1 MTTKDPYKVILNRH
15 VTEKA
20 QVLQELKNNNSNP
33 SVRRFLN
40 PKYVF
45 VVDPAANKRDIKNAL
60 EEIYKDQDIKVKS
73 VNTINVKSQP
83 RRRRGRSGRTAS
95 FRKAIVTLDE
105 KDSLDN
111 L

>member
-20 QVLQELKNNNSNP
+20 LVLQELKNNKSNP
-33 SVRRFLN
+33 SVRRSLN

-60 EEIYKDQDIKVKS
+60 EEIYRDQDITVKS
-73 VNTINVKSQP
+73 VNTINVKSKP
-83 RRRRGRSGRTAS
+83 RRVRGRSGRTAS
-95 FRKAIVTLDE
+95 FKKAVVTLGE

-111 L
+111 V